1 MGESQNKVSLFEE
14 NEAVSNTNQLKKV
27 TSDGKLSP
35 LPFGRG
41 CMKGKMWMSDDFDA
55 PMDDFQGNET
65 VTNCYQLK
73 MVAPDGKMRL
83 TDIAPHRV

>member
-1 MGESQNKVSLFEE
+1 MSESKNKVSLVEE
-14 NEAVSNTNQLKKV
+14 NETVTNCNQLKMV
-27 TSDGKLSP
+27 APDGKLSP

-55 PMDDFQGNET
+55 PMDDFKEYET

-73 MVAPDGKMRL
+73 MSAPDGKM
-83 TDIAPHRV
+83 T